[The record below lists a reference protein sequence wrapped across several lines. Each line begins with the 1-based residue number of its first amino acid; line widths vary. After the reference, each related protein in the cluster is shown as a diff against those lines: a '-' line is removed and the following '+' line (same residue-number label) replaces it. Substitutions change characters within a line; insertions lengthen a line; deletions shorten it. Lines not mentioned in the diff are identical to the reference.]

1 MSLGVPLRAQPA
13 PTAPPPAAQPTPTIP
28 EEAAAPGKDVVHQ
41 LNNAFEKVFETVAP
55 SVVIVEVTKKADG
68 SDTSLDDLFF
78 QPPDDPDPHPGGQRT
93 PEPVQSEGSGFI
105 VRQDGFIYTNFHV
118 VEGADKVQVKL
129 KDGREFTGKVAGTD
143 EKTDIAVIKVEA
155 SNLPVVQLADSD
167 AVRVGQFAFAIGAPF
182 KLDYTFTFGVI
193 SGKGRNKL
201 LETGGYNIADYL
213 QTDTSIN
220 PGNSGGPL
228 CDIDGKVV
236 GMNTLI
242 NGLNRGLGFAIPSN
256 LVNEI
261 GQQLIAGNKIVRPWL
276 GIRIETLGEDT
287 SIRDLFKGVDKGVV
301 VRTIEADA
309 PAYKSELRPFDV
321 ITRIDGS
328 PVTTDTQLQHEILK
342 KKVGQNVELGV
353 WRKGQTMKIAIT
365 TGELPNEIG
374 RNALPPAPAT
384 EQKEED
390 LNKFGLQVQDLTK
403 EVATRLKLNVR
414 QGVIVSDVAENSIAA
429 GQDIQREDVITEVD
443 GQAISNVATFRT
455 ALAKAD
461 PRRGILLYLDRKGSR
476 TFAVLRA
483 GG

>member
-1 MSLGVPLRAQPA
+1 M
-13 PTAPPPAAQPTPTIP
+13 
-28 EEAAAPGKDVVHQ
+28 
-41 LNNAFEKVFETVAP
+41 
-55 SVVIVEVTKKADG
+55 
-68 SDTSLDDLFF
+68 FF
-78 QPPDDPDPHPGGQRT
+78 QAPDDNDPRQGRRV

-118 VEGADKVQVKL
+118 VEDADSVQVKL
-129 KDGREFTGKVAGTD
+129 KDGREFPGKVVGTD

-155 SNLPVVQLADSD
+155 TNLPVVQLADSD

-182 KLDYTFTFGVI
+182 KLDYTFTYGVI
-193 SGKGRNKL
+193 SGKGRSKL
-201 LETGGYNIADYL
+201 MATSGYNIADYL

-261 GQQLIAGNKIVRPWL
+261 GQQLIAGHKIIRPWL
-276 GIRIETLGEDT
+276 GIRIETLGDDS
-287 SIRDLFKGVDKGVV
+287 SIRELFKGVDKGVV

-309 PAYKSELRPFDV
+309 PAYKSDLRPFDV
-321 ITRIDGS
+321 ITQIDGA

-365 TGELPNEIG
+365 TGELPNEIDRSRGPAGPEARAARGGHQPLWLAGAGIDEGG
-374 RNALPPAPAT
+374 RDPAETECAARGDRDRCGRQQHGGGAGHPARGCDHGSGRQAGHERGQLSRSANESRSDAAAFCSTSIERAAAL
-384 EQKEED
+384 
-390 LNKFGLQVQDLTK
+390 
-403 EVATRLKLNVR
+403 
-414 QGVIVSDVAENSIAA
+414 
-429 GQDIQREDVITEVD
+429 
-443 GQAISNVATFRT
+443 
-455 ALAKAD
+455 
-461 PRRGILLYLDRKGSR
+461 
-476 TFAVLRA
+476 LRC
-483 GG
+483 